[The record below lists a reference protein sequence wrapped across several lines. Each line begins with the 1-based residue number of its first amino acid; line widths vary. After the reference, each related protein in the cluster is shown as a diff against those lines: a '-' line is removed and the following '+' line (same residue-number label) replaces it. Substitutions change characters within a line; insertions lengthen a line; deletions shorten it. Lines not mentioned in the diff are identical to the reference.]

1 MHYYMFEGL
10 EEEFN
15 TQTWR
20 NYQRGHSSI
29 AALNECSNERDA
41 DFKEKVEER
50 EIKLNDLYLFPSN

>member
-50 EIKLNDLYLFPSN
+50 EI